1 MSAGF
6 ALLRFLVDTD
16 RFYQHECISGFMGA
30 MVMVDQLSIPALQ
43 SAELV
48 FRRLEVIR
56 QAHKASPRLCERWP
70 VQEGCLWRGC

>member
-1 MSAGF
+1 
-6 ALLRFLVDTD
+6 
-16 RFYQHECISGFMGA
+16 

-56 QAHKASPRLCERWP
+56 QAHKASPSAGQYKKAVYGMGADLAVRVAGATILA
-70 VQEGCLWRGC
+70 